1 MNRKFIIVLK
11 TNLILTFIGGI
22 TVSELSS
29 AILTSVSQAREKKYF
44 KMVKTQP
51 IPKHIAIIMD
61 GNRRFAEEIGLS
73 SIDGHEK
80 GRDKLEELLSWCLEL
95 DVKILTVY
103 AFSTENLNRESDEV
117 KSLLALFEKNFY
129 LLGDDK
135 RVHKN
140 KIKVTVLGQRELLP
154 ENVINAIQYAEE
166 KTQSYDQYFFN
177 LAIAYG
183 SRQEITHAIKNI
195 AQDAKNG
202 KIEIDRID
210 EELVSS
216 YLYTSDFPDPD
227 LVLRTSGE
235 ERISNFLLWQL
246 AYSELYFTD
255 VYWPGF
261 KKLDFLKAIYSY
273 QQRHRR
279 FGE

>member
-1 MNRKFIIVLK
+1 MA
-11 TNLILTFIGGI
+11 
-22 TVSELSS
+22 VSEVST
-29 AILTSVSQAREKKYF
+29 AILKSVYFVREKRYQKL
-44 KMVKTQP
+44 VLSQP
-51 IPKHIAIIMD
+51 VPRHIAIIMD
-61 GNRRFAEEIGLS
+61 GNRRFAEQLGLT
-73 SIDGHEK
+73 SIHGHEK
-80 GRDKLEELLSWCLEL
+80 GRDKLEELLAWCLEL
-95 DVKILTVY
+95 DIKVLTVY
-103 AFSTENLNRESDEV
+103 AFSTENLNRDTDEV
-117 KSLLALFEKNFY
+117 RSLLKLFEKNFY

-154 ENVINAIQYAEE
+154 KRIRTAIGYAEDQT
-166 KTQSYDQYFFN
+166 KDYDRYFFN

-183 SRQEITHAIKNI
+183 SRQEITQAIKSI
-195 AQDAKNG
+195 AQDAKDG
-202 KIEIDRID
+202 KINIDKID

-246 AYSELYFTD
+246 AYSELYFAD

-261 KKLDFLKAIYSY
+261 RKLDFLRAIYSY
-273 QQRHRR
+273 QLRKRR
-279 FGE
+279 YGE